1 MVTTAGR
8 RSPPHSSLWLF
19 VVPRNIAEFTP
30 ASNSLNPAFAAG
42 FNMSTAQIMDANKD
56 GNITKE
62 EYMKQSNDMAA
73 WAKMD
78 TNKDGMLDANEIKA
92 GFNDK

>member
-1 MVTTAGR
+1 MKTLTK
-8 RSPPHSSLWLF
+8 LTF
-19 VVPRNIAEFTP
+19 VLISGLTL
-30 ASNSLNPAFAAG
+30 STAFAAG
-42 FNMSTAQIMDANKD
+42 FNMSTAQIMDTNKD
-56 GNITKE
+56 GMITKE

-73 WAKMD
+73 WTKMD

>member
-1 MVTTAGR
+1 MKTLTK
-8 RSPPHSSLWLF
+8 LTF
-19 VVPRNIAEFTP
+19 VLISGLTL
-30 ASNSLNPAFAAG
+30 SPAFAAG
-42 FNMSTAQIMDANKD
+42 FNQSTAHTMDANKD

-73 WAKMD
+73 WEKMD
-78 TNKDGMLDANEIKA
+78 TNKDGMLDANEIKV

>member
-1 MVTTAGR
+1 MKTLTKLTFVLI
-8 RSPPHSSLWLF
+8 SSLTL
-19 VVPRNIAEFTP
+19 
-30 ASNSLNPAFAAG
+30 NSAFAAG
-42 FNMSTAQIMDANKD
+42 FNMSTAQIMDADKD

-62 EYMKQSNDMAA
+62 EYMKQSNDMTA

-78 TNKDGMLDANEIKA
+78 TNKDGMLDANEIKL

>member
-1 MVTTAGR
+1 MKTLTK
-8 RSPPHSSLWLF
+8 LTF
-19 VVPRNIAEFTP
+19 VLISGLTL
-30 ASNSLNPAFAAG
+30 STAFAAG

-56 GNITKE
+56 GMISKE

-78 TNKDGMLDANEIKA
+78 TNKDGMLDANEIKV

>member
-1 MVTTAGR
+1 MKTLTK
-8 RSPPHSSLWLF
+8 LTF
-19 VVPRNIAEFTP
+19 VLISGLAL
-30 ASNSLNPAFAAG
+30 SPAFAAG
-42 FNMSTAQIMDANKD
+42 FNMSTAQTMDTNKD
-56 GNITKE
+56 GMITKE

-78 TNKDGMLDANEIKA
+78 TNKDGMLDANEIKV

>member
-1 MVTTAGR
+1 MKTLTK
-8 RSPPHSSLWLF
+8 LTF
-19 VVPRNIAEFTP
+19 VLISGLT
-30 ASNSLNPAFAAG
+30 LNPAFAAG